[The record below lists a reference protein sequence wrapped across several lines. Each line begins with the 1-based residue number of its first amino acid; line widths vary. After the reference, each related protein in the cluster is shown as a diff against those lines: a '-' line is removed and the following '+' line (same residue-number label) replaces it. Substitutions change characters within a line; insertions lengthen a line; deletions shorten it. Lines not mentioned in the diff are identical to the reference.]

1 MYSAPAKI
9 ILFGEHAV
17 VYGQPAIAVPFGT
30 LKAQAEATPAPSGT
44 GLTIIAHDVGRVLH
58 VYPGDESP
66 DNALTFA
73 AQLTLRALG
82 VPPPDLTVEVRSSI
96 PIGSG
101 FGSGAAVTAA
111 LCRALSGALGKLLE
125 GEKLNALVF
134 EVEKMH
140 HGTPS
145 GIDNTVIV
153 TNRPVYFVRDQP
165 LELFTVG
172 CPMHFL
178 VANSGVSAL
187 TREAVGD
194 VRSLVEREPEFY
206 NGILAEIGSVVQ
218 AARGAIEAGDLVATG
233 QHMAANHALLQR
245 LTVSSALLDKL
256 AQEAQEAGALGAKL
270 SGGGRGGNLI
280 ALVEPG
286 TADKVSAALRKA
298 GAVKI
303 WPVTLDRQ
311 AN

>member
-1 MYSAPAKI
+1 
-9 ILFGEHAV
+9 
-17 VYGQPAIAVPFGT
+17 
-30 LKAQAEATPAPSGT
+30 
-44 GLTIIAHDVGRVLH
+44 
-58 VYPGDESP
+58 
-66 DNALTFA
+66 LTFA
-73 AQLTLRALG
+73 AQLTLKALG
-82 VPPPDLTVEVRSSI
+82 VSPPDLTVEVRSTI

-111 LCRALSGALGKLLE
+111 LIRALSAALGTLLE
-125 GEKLNALVF
+125 GERLNALVF

-165 LELFTVG
+165 LELFKVG
-172 CPMHFL
+172 REMHLL
-178 VANSGVSAL
+178 VANSGISAL

-194 VRSLVEREPEFY
+194 VRKLVERDPDTY
-206 NGILAEIGSVVQ
+206 GNYIQQIGAVVRQ
-218 AARGAIEAGDLVATG
+218 ARLAIEAGDWETTG
-233 QHMAANHALLQR
+233 QQMTQNHDLLRR
-245 LTVSSALLDKL
+245 LTVSSDLLDKL
-256 AQEAQEAGALGAKL
+256 VQTAQEAGALGAKL

-286 TADKVSAALRKA
+286 AAEKVSAALRKA
-298 GAVKI
+298 GAVKV
-303 WPVTLDRQ
+303 WPVRLDRQ